1 MPPVKPPPTPA
12 ENSGGWML
20 AGGAVLLILV
30 LVGMGKCSSNT
41 ASTNMADSASSNMVD
56 QNISA
61 AVSAQGPPPVE
72 PLSEAGIK
80 LGMMQLRMAEKA
92 ESLSGAMIYSQ
103 NCYDA
108 LGHKFSWTKLDS
120 CGAADMLAVRTLP
133 EIDTAPLDAELKY
146 FGSEA
151 AAGRYLAAATG
162 AGEPADEA
170 DHRLSQ
176 LQARVA
182 RAALPLKEPT
192 PAAADLPGNSTGRDI
207 VIPYNES
214 GE

>member
-1 MPPVKPPPTPA
+1 MPPVKPAPSPPD
-12 ENSGGWML
+12 NSSGWMWG
-20 AGGAVLLILV
+20 AGILLLILV

-41 ASTNMADSASSNMVD
+41 GSTNIADTAASNMADA
-56 QNISA
+56 NISA
-61 AVSAQGPPPVE
+61 AISAQGPSAVE
-72 PLSEAGIK
+72 PISEAGVK
-80 LGMMQLRMAEKA
+80 QGLAQLRLSEKA

-108 LGHKFSWTKLDS
+108 LSHAFSWTKLDS
-120 CGAADMLAVRTLP
+120 CGAADLLAVRTVP

-170 DHRLSQ
+170 DRRLSQ
-176 LQARVA
+176 LQARVG
-182 RAALPLKEPT
+182 RAPLPVRK
-192 PAAADLPGNSTGRDI
+192 PATSAADLLGNGVGRDI
-207 VIPYNES
+207 VIPHNES
-214 GE
+214 ED

>member
-1 MPPVKPPPTPA
+1 MPPVKPAPKPTDGSA
-12 ENSGGWML
+12 GWMW
-20 AGGAVLLILV
+20 GGGIVLLIVL
-30 LVGMGKCSSNT
+30 LVGMGKCSSDTGSTNT
-41 ASTNMADSASSNMVD
+41 ADSMASNMAA

-61 AVSAQGPPPVE
+61 AISAQGPPAVE
-72 PLSEAGIK
+72 PLSEAGVK
-80 LGMMQLRMAEKA
+80 QGLGHLRVAEKA

-108 LGHKFSWTKLDS
+108 LSHHFSWTKLDS

-133 EIDTAPLDAELKY
+133 EIDTAPLDPELKY
-146 FGSEA
+146 FGNEA

-170 DHRLSQ
+170 DKRLSQ

-182 RAALPLKEPT
+182 HVALPVKKPGA
-192 PAAADLPGNSTGRDI
+192 PAPDLLGNSAGRDI

-214 GE
+214 GQ

>member
-1 MPPVKPPPTPA
+1 MPPVKPTPKSA
-12 ENSGGWML
+12 DDSAGWMW
-20 AGGAVLLILV
+20 GGGIVLLIV
-30 LVGMGKCSSNT
+30 FLVGVGKCSSDTVSTNIADSA
-41 ASTNMADSASSNMVD
+41 ASNMADA
-56 QNISA
+56 NISA
-61 AVSAQGPPPVE
+61 AISAQGPPAVE
-72 PLSEAGIK
+72 PLSEAGVK
-80 LGMMQLRMAEKA
+80 QGLAQLRLAEKA

-108 LGHKFSWTKLDS
+108 LSHQFSWTKLDS

-162 AGEPADEA
+162 AGQPADEA
-170 DHRLSQ
+170 DKRLSQ

-182 RAALPLKEPT
+182 HAALPVKK
-192 PAAADLPGNSTGRDI
+192 PAAPANDLLGNSSGRDI
-207 VIPYNES
+207 VIPYNAS